1 MKKFVLAFLLMLFAV
16 PAFAWGHKSNHP
28 KVNHPKAVHATNPY
42 LKHPNHKA
50 HRGHH
55 KKI

>member
-1 MKKFVLAFLLMLFAV
+1 MNKLVLAVFLCLLLAA
-16 PAFAWGHKSNHP
+16 PAFAWKH
-28 KVNHPKAVHATNPY
+28 KVNHPKAVHPTNPY

>member
-1 MKKFVLAFLLMLFAV
+1 MKKLVASGLLALV
-16 PAFAWGHKSNHP
+16 VSIPALAETHK
-28 KVNHPKAVHATNPY
+28 VEHPKAVHPENPY

>member
-1 MKKFVLAFLLMLFAV
+1 MKKFVAAALLSIAFAV
-16 PAFAWGHKSNHP
+16 PAFAATHKVSHP
-28 KVNHPKAVHATNPY
+28 RPVHAQNPY

>member
-1 MKKFVLAFLLMLFAV
+1 MKKLALAAFLLTLFAL
-16 PAFAWGHKSNHP
+16 PALAAQHKVSHP
-28 KVNHPKAVHATNPY
+28 VGVHPQNPY

-50 HRGHH
+50 QRHHH

>member
-1 MKKFVLAFLLMLFAV
+1 MKKLVAAALLSAVFVA
-16 PAFAWGHKSNHP
+16 PAFAAKH
-28 KVNHPKAVHATNPY
+28 KVNHPKAMHAQNPY